1 MPRLSPP
8 FRLTDATRA
17 WRGGAVCVCVRERA
31 RTPLRR
37 TANTN
42 FCQHTDLPAHAH
54 TRARAHVVT
63 LLVSPSV
70 EYSRVHS
77 TVEKPSMH
85 ACFTSV
91 NHAPRETRRDYA
103 SQRSVRARRYT
114 CDFRGYAHAFV
125 LLHPTSSSLSP
136 SVPYPANA
144 LANTFESPWSA
155 YRDPRTGQVRTQHI
169 RSSGGVLL
177 THLALCSQ
185 IRVRVSDASEL
196 RTTSARYQSD
206 FVACVLPPRNL

>member
-1 MPRLSPP
+1 M
-8 FRLTDATRA
+8 
-17 WRGGAVCVCVRERA
+17 CVCVSARA
-31 RTPLRR
+31 HLCVGQQTPISVHTLTYPRT
-37 TANTN
+37 
-42 FCQHTDLPAHAH
+42 H
-54 TRARAHVVT
+54 TRARAHMSSLYSYPPVWNT
-63 LLVSPSV
+63 R
-70 EYSRVHS
+70 EYTALWRNR
-77 TVEKPSMH
+77 

-91 NHAPRETRRDYA
+91 PHAPRETRRDYA

-136 SVPYPANA
+136 SLPYPANA

-185 IRVRVSDASEL
+185 IRVRVSGASEL